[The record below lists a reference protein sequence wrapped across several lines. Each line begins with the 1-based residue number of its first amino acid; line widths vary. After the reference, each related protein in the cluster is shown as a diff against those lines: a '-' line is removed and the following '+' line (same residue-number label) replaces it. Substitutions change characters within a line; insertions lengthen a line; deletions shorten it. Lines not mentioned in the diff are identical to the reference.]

1 MKLAPELKSK
11 IDTLWD
17 RFWSGGMSN
26 PLQSIEQMS
35 YLIFMKRLEDTDTVE
50 QNRARARGVAY
61 TSVFAGHE
69 ECRWS
74 SWKHYPAEQM
84 LEHARDVVFPFIK
97 SLHNGEKTLF
107 ARQMQDAVFMIPKPS
122 LLQEAVALIDDLNIT
137 AQNRDTQG
145 DIYEYLLSQLST
157 AGKNGQFRTPRHII
171 RMIVELVDPDIT
183 DRICDPACGT
193 AGFLINAY
201 EYILRKYTS
210 PDLLE
215 IDSEGEYH
223 NLIGDNITEQK
234 HWEKLWSDTFYGFD
248 FDPTMT
254 RISLMNLML
263 HGIKA
268 SYIEIKDILSKRYDE
283 EERYTVVLANPPFKG
298 SIDKSDI
305 NDSLSLATTKTEL
318 LLVERMIQ
326 LLTIGG
332 KCGVIV
338 PDGVLFG
345 SSRAHKELRR
355 MLLEENQLEGIVSM
369 PSGIFKPYAGV
380 STAVLIF
387 VKGGKTRKVWFYD
400 MEADGYSLDDK
411 RTFIDGKGDIPDII
425 EQFRARRERDPTDR
439 KAKCFFVPTA
449 EIRENNYDLSISRY
463 KEIEYEEVEYEAPE
477 VIIEKI
483 QALESQ
489 IQQNLNE
496 LKGMLKESKQ
506 VSR

>member
-1 MKLAPELKSK
+1 MRLASDLKSK
-11 IDTLWD
+11 IDLLWD

-35 YLIFMKRLEDTDTVE
+35 YLIFMKRLEDMDVVE
-50 QNRARARGVAY
+50 QNRARARGVPY
-61 TSVFAGHE
+61 TSVFEGHKE
-69 ECRWS
+69 SRWS
-74 SWKHYPAEQM
+74 HWKHYPAEQM
-84 LEHARDVVFPFIK
+84 LEHVRDTVFPFIK

-107 ARQMQDAVFMIPKPS
+107 TRQMRDAIFIISKPS
-122 LLQEAVALIDDLNIT
+122 LLQESVALIDEMNIT

-171 RMIVELVDPDIT
+171 RMIIELIDPDIT

-193 AGFLINAY
+193 AGFLINSY
-201 EYILRKYTS
+201 EHIIRKYTS

-215 IDSEGEYH
+215 VDSEGECH
-223 NLIGDNITEQK
+223 NLIGDNITDQK

-248 FDPTMT
+248 FDSTMT

-268 SYIEIKDILSKRYDE
+268 PHIELRDTLSKGYTE

-305 NDSLSLATTKTEL
+305 NDLLSLNTTKTEL
-318 LLVERMIQ
+318 LLVERMMQ

-355 MLLEENQLEGIVSM
+355 MLLEENQLEGVISM

-387 VKGGKTRKVWFYD
+387 VKGGKTGKVWFYD

-425 EQFRARRERDPTDR
+425 EQFRNRRAAEPTDR
-439 KAKCFFVPTA
+439 KAKCFYVPVE
-449 EIRENNYDLSISRY
+449 EIQANNYDLSISRY
-463 KEIEYEEVEYEAPE
+463 KEIEYEEIEYDSPV

-489 IQQNLNE
+489 IQQNLEE
-496 LKGMLKESKQ
+496 LKMMLRDST
-506 VSR
+506 

>member
-35 YLIFMKRLEDTDTVE
+35 YLIFMKRLEDMDVVE
-50 QNRARARGVAY
+50 QKRARLRGVPY
-61 TSVFAGHE
+61 TSVFEDHE

-74 SWKHYPAEQM
+74 TWKHYPAEQM
-84 LEHARDVVFPFIK
+84 LEHVRDVVFPFIK

-107 ARQMQDAVFMIPKPS
+107 ARQMQDAVFIIPKPS
-122 LLQEAVALIDDLNIT
+122 LLQEAVAIIDDMDIT

-201 EYILRKYTS
+201 EYIIRKYTS

-215 IDSEGEYH
+215 IDSEGEYR
-223 NLIGDNITEQK
+223 NLIGDNITDQK
-234 HWEKLWSDTFYGFD
+234 HWEKLWNDTFYGFD
-248 FDPTMT
+248 FDSTMA

-268 SYIEIKDILSKRYDE
+268 PRVELKDTLSKRYDE

-305 NDSLSLATTKTEL
+305 NDALTLKTKKTEL
-318 LLVERMIQ
+318 LFVERMIQ

-345 SSRAHKELRR
+345 SSRAHKGLRR
-355 MLLEENQLEGIVSM
+355 MLLEESQLEGIVSM
-369 PSGIFKPYAGV
+369 PSGVFKPYAGV

-387 VKGGKTRKVWFYD
+387 TKGGKTERVWFYD

-411 RTFIDGKGDIPDII
+411 RTFIDGRGDIPDII
-425 EQFRARRERDPTDR
+425 EQFRKRRKANPTDR
-439 KAKCFFVPTA
+439 KAKCFYVPVE

-463 KEIEYEEVEYEAPE
+463 KEIEYEEVEYEPPE
-477 VIIEKI
+477 VIIGKI
-483 QALESQ
+483 EDLERE
-489 IQQNLNE
+489 ILENLSE
-496 LKGMLKESKQ
+496 LKALLG
-506 VSR
+506 RG